1 MDKNIIKKAEDL
13 LINAELGGNHD
24 LEHILRVV
32 HNAKLIADTVECDK
46 EVVVLSALLHDIGRS
61 EKMLN
66 EYNIKKNHHADTGA
80 KIAYEFLEDLNYPK
94 AKEISY
100 AVSVHNFSKKVT
112 PETIEAK
119 ILQDADRLDAI
130 GYVGVMRVFTDERGD
145 INDKIQHF
153 YDKLLK
159 LKNGMHTKK
168 GKELAEEKHKRIDKY
183 LKGLHEEMNQIHK
196 IDITE

>member
-1 MDKNIIKKAEDL
+1 MNNDIIKKAENL
-13 LINAELGGNHD
+13 LINAELEGNHD

-61 EKMLN
+61 EKILN

-80 KIAYEFLEDLNYPK
+80 KIAYEFLKDLGYDK
-94 AKEISY
+94 AKEVSY
-100 AVSVHNFSKKVT
+100 AVSVHNFSKGII

-159 LKNGMHTKK
+159 LKNGMHTEK
-168 GKELAEEKHKRIDKY
+168 GKQLAEKKHERIEKYI
-183 LKGLHEEMNQIHK
+183 KGLHEEMDQMHK
-196 IDITE
+196 VDITE